1 LQKTWHKLNSVFL
14 GRSHIHSM
22 FYALINQK
30 GITVHSA
37 EKPLVIE
44 QMQSLVGIEGEKA
57 YIEVASYRSYS
68 DPLIVMICD
77 DEFLRKSCQP
87 TCITAEGAVIHG
99 QVLVLAI
106 DRATEDFG
114 LLTLQQTEIIKR
126 ETRLYYS

>member
-1 LQKTWHKLNSVFL
+1 
-14 GRSHIHSM
+14 M
-22 FYALINQK
+22 FYVLINQN
-30 GITVHSA
+30 GISTYSA
-37 EKPLVIE
+37 EKPLIIE
-44 QMQSLVGIEGEKA
+44 EMQKLVGIEGEEA

-77 DEFLRKSCQP
+77 DDFLRKSCQP

-114 LLTLQQTEIIKR
+114 LLTLQQVEIVKR
-126 ETRLYYS
+126 ETRLYRHS

>member
-1 LQKTWHKLNSVFL
+1 
-14 GRSHIHSM
+14 M
-22 FYALINQK
+22 FYVLINQD

-37 EKPLVIE
+37 EKPLVIKE
-44 QMQSLVGIEGEKA
+44 MQSLVGIESEEA

-68 DPLIVMICD
+68 EPLIVMICD

-114 LLTLQQTEIIKR
+114 LLTLQQVEIVKR
-126 ETRLYYS
+126 ETRLYLHS